1 MKEIVKR
8 IEFDTAGADSIS
20 PPEEML
26 LFDIETTGLKKET
39 TQIYLIG
46 CGYFEN
52 PGELTVVQWLTESA
66 SDEPLV
72 LDKFTELAASKK
84 TLVHFN
90 GDRFDI
96 PYVSYKLDYY
106 GMDFSFDT
114 LKSTDIYKCIK
125 PYKNFF
131 GMERMNQKSV
141 EDFLGIERKDKY
153 NGGELIHY
161 YYRFEMTGDPQA
173 QELIMLHNFE
183 DVLGMAE
190 MLPVMNYPAVFE
202 GEFDFVSF
210 DITGTPQ
217 TAVLEYELRR
227 PLPKDVTYEKDGI
240 AVFAGGSLLQIS
252 VSVYEGEVKVPV
264 PDVEN
269 YYYLPVED
277 MVVHRDVAE
286 FVDKKYRK
294 KATSK
299 NCFLKKKGC
308 FLQTVNMTDDPD
320 YLMPQIKGKPIH
332 YIDLAKF
339 GSGDE
344 ELYKKYAADIL
355 KSL

>member
-1 MKEIVKR
+1 MKEIIKR
-8 IEFDTAGADSIS
+8 IEFDTDGAGGIS
-20 PPEEML
+20 PLREML

-46 CGYFEN
+46 CGYFEE
-52 PGELTVVQWLTESA
+52 PGVLTIVQWLTESA

-72 LDKFTELAASKK
+72 IDKFTELAASKK
-84 TLVHFN
+84 ILVHFN

-96 PYVSYKLDYY
+96 PYVSCKLDYY
-106 GMDFSFDT
+106 GMDFSFGT

-125 PYKNFF
+125 PYKSFF

-141 EDFLGIERKDKY
+141 EDFLGIERKDKF

-161 YYRFEMTGDPQA
+161 YYRFEVSGDP
-173 QELIMLHNFE
+173 ESEKLILLHNFE
-183 DVLGMAE
+183 DVLGMAK
-190 MLPVMNYPAVFE
+190 MLPALNYCGVFD
-202 GEFDFVSF
+202 GEFDFVSL
-210 DITGTPQ
+210 DITGPLPA
-217 TAVLEYELRR
+217 AVFEYELHR

-240 AVFAGGSLLQIS
+240 TVFAGGHLLQIS
-252 VSVYEGEVKVPV
+252 VPVYEGGVKVPV

-269 YYYLPVED
+269 YYYLPEED
-277 MVVHRDVAE
+277 MVIHKDVAE

-299 NCFLKKKGC
+299 NCFLKKEGR

-320 YLMPQIKGKPIH
+320 YIVPRMKGKPVH
-332 YIDLAKF
+332 YIELEKF
-339 GSGDE
+339 ESGDGDI
-344 ELYKKYAADIL
+344 YKKYAMDIL
-355 KSL
+355 ESI